1 MTQGCYAR
9 LMKPLIT
16 ERTAIVRILLAAL
29 LIALAGPAMAKKQGS
44 GEAASAQQQVTIK
57 PSVRR

>member
-16 ERTAIVRILLAAL
+16 ERTAIIRILLAAL